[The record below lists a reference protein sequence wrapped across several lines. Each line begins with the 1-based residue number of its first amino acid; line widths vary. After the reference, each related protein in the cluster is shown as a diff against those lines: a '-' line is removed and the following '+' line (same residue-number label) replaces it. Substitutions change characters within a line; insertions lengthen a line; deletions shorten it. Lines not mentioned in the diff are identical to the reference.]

1 MTSIVRALQQDVFNL
16 GEERLI
22 IHCHVSKYLKKK
34 KTSFLCLISTTSV
47 PFNVSIVQVKQ
58 TEKQSYKRK
67 RSWSLVELKSVDG
80 HNEQYDTQEFD
91 LYFDKVYRWV
101 STNPKERCNFIRC
114 LWKQSSKHIMKDMPV
129 FKNLPKA
136 WITED
141 TLTPESNFIMSPMM
155 TLDTDFVE
163 DFQAITDKEQD
174 DLKRLMQGCEF
185 AISNAEGFMEILNR
199 DLSLLDSENVQCL
212 LASEEQ
218 LETLMEQ
225 LDLAINEADRLEK
238 QLDSYEEILCHVR
251 DTMEKMEKKNTVIS
265 TVNRNNLLLMA
276 ELENVIVTLDLPLE
290 YQKIL
295 DDADFTSREGL
306 LMAIKAADA
315 LKTAMN
321 SNIVKALLQM
331 TAVQEQRKKF
341 EKYKEKFS
349 RTLSRQLNNLFI
361 HYGNH
366 KGESDKTIEGLILP
380 QHNGVHKELY
390 SYTELMHWLKVMD
403 KKIYDSLKEVY
414 MTSLGKLY
422 DRDLRGLFNSAR
434 EKIGGYNLTTPT
446 SLLGLDR
453 DFWTLEISTTDRKR
467 YENVLEQ
474 VLTQLEPVFLQ
485 EQQFCVKFF
494 QLDVLSPTSKN
505 TLTTLDGIE
514 IQPPELIPPR
524 KVEKQIDED
533 VKNMMSSLFS
543 CLKME
548 LDLLIEHIKRQ
559 DSFYCMYV
567 LVRLNQHVMSAQSSF
582 LSNTFASEL
591 IEVKRSLDQFAQMQ
605 IESIKECRMARKTKC
620 GILPYVL
627 NLEVFAANAECLL
640 RSDRAADLEKWSAS

>member
-295 DDADFTSREGL
+295 DDADFTSRE
-306 LMAIKAADA
+306 DDC
-315 LKTAMN
+315 
-321 SNIVKALLQM
+321 
-331 TAVQEQRKKF
+331 RP
-341 EKYKEKFS
+341 
-349 RTLSRQLNNLFI
+349 RT
-361 HYGNH
+361 
-366 KGESDKTIEGLILP
+366 E
-380 QHNGVHKELY
+380 
-390 SYTELMHWLKVMD
+390 
-403 KKIYDSLKEVY
+403 
-414 MTSLGKLY
+414 
-422 DRDLRGLFNSAR
+422 
-434 EKIGGYNLTTPT
+434 EKI
-446 SLLGLDR
+446 
-453 DFWTLEISTTDRKR
+453 
-467 YENVLEQ
+467 
-474 VLTQLEPVFLQ
+474 
-485 EQQFCVKFF
+485 
-494 QLDVLSPTSKN
+494 
-505 TLTTLDGIE
+505 
-514 IQPPELIPPR
+514 
-524 KVEKQIDED
+524 
-533 VKNMMSSLFS
+533 
-543 CLKME
+543 
-548 LDLLIEHIKRQ
+548 
-559 DSFYCMYV
+559 
-567 LVRLNQHVMSAQSSF
+567 
-582 LSNTFASEL
+582 
-591 IEVKRSLDQFAQMQ
+591 
-605 IESIKECRMARKTKC
+605 
-620 GILPYVL
+620 
-627 NLEVFAANAECLL
+627 
-640 RSDRAADLEKWSAS
+640 